1 MEMSSKAS
9 TTTNSS
15 DGAGTH
21 HSRDSVP
28 RSSSLQPVAP
38 PSTSSQIH
46 GPRESKKRLIIE
58 WIKSRAYVIYFRISL
73 VTFMSDNISNNATFF
88 L

>member
-1 MEMSSKAS
+1 MEMSSKES

-28 RSSSLQPVAP
+28 RSALQQPAP
-38 PSTSSQIH
+38 PTLPTFQLH
-46 GPRESKKRLIIE
+46 GPRESKKEIE
-58 WIKSRAYVIYFRISL
+58 WNGNDR
-73 VTFMSDNISNNATFF
+73 
-88 L
+88 

>member
-46 GPRESKKRLIIE
+46 GPRESKKRLND
-58 WIKSRAYVIYFRISL
+58 WVDKIKGL
-73 VTFMSDNISNNATFF
+73 CD
-88 L
+88 LL

>member
-58 WIKSRAYVIYFRISL
+58 WIKSKAYL
-73 VTFMSDNISNNATFF
+73 CG
-88 L
+88 LL